1 MLKKLLAIWSN
12 DLLIELSESLLVVK
26 VFGDAKK
33 YEIEPF
39 IAIKNGE
46 KYKVVEAIGREAKE
60 LNSQEAEVTN
70 PFSHSRLLV
79 ADFVKAEKILQHI
92 VQQTRKSRWL
102 NPAPRIVMHQLEKNE
117 GGLTDIELKVLRE
130 LALGAGAREVKVHE
144 GKRLNV
150 QISTY
155 DEVIG

>member
-46 KYKVVEAIGREAKE
+46 KYKVIEAIGREAKE
-60 LNSQEAEVTN
+60 LNSQEIEVTN

-79 ADFVKAEKILQHI
+79 ADFVKAEKVLQHI
-92 VQQTRKSRWL
+92 VQQTGKSKWL

-144 GKRLNV
+144 GNRLNA
-150 QISTY
+150 QISIY